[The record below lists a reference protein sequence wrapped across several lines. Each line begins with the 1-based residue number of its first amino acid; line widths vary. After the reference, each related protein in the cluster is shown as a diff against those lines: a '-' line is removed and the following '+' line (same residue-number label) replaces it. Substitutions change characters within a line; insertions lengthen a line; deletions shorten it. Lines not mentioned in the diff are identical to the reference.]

1 MCPGAVGRATPA
13 AHSAS
18 NGSDALF
25 SDFVRVCS
33 GGARRGDGDVL
44 LTTCPNHCSG
54 FGSCVGLLST
64 MAVGFCGGDV
74 GDCTDCMIADAGDV
88 TRWRGDI

>member
-1 MCPGAVGRATPA
+1 MCAVAVGRATPV

-25 SDFVRVCS
+25 RDLVRVCS

-44 LTTCPNHCSG
+44 LTTWPNHCSG

-64 MAVGFCGGDV
+64 IATAFCGGDV
-74 GDCTDCMIADAGDV
+74 GEFRDCVIADTGDV
-88 TRWRGDI
+88 IRCRGDI